1 MNNKKDLKL
10 YFSLIFWSFLPS
22 IYLLVRMKIVAINDV
37 DINILGQMEWFDLID
52 EIITTMLIVPL
63 YSVLKPHKSNCNK
76 VGFAFAI
83 SFLVY
88 LVFTILIVGKIST
101 ISKFM
106 QAEYATLYL
115 LLQSFSML
123 IQFISTFMILVLTLN
138 GDNKKIN
145 ILIISKLI
153 CLSILDYI
161 FMNKFNSIGASY
173 SEIVTNLIIAIISL
187 TLICKNKYMMFGNTD
202 KDFVE
207 EWIKTGIPV
216 GIQIFLDNFI
226 YAVMIVKMVNVVNE
240 SGNYWVANN
249 FIWGWLLVPVQCF
262 AEIIKKNDLNKLTF
276 KNTWKY
282 GIRIILCWLITIP
295 FWRLFIKYGMSIDDN
310 KIWPIIVISV
320 PFYLTYIV
328 SAFLDAWFVSK
339 GNTKY
344 TMYIS
349 LFVNILYYGIVF
361 ILFKINVFNVNMN
374 FIIIMFG
381 IGMIVHMIL
390 SILFYAIE
398 CNKNNK
404 IAII

>member
-1 MNNKKDLKL
+1 MNSKKDLKL

-63 YSVLKPHKSNCNK
+63 YSVLKPHKSDCNK

-88 LVFTILIVGKIST
+88 LVFTILIVGKVSA

-106 QAEYATLYL
+106 QAEYATSYL

-173 SEIVTNLIIAIISL
+173 SEIVTNLIITIISL
-187 TLICKNKYMMFGNTD
+187 TLICKNKYMMFGSTD
-202 KDFVE
+202 KGFVK

-226 YAVMIVKMVNVVNE
+226 YAVMIVRMVNVVNE

-276 KNTWKY
+276 KNTWK
-282 GIRIILCWLITIP
+282 
-295 FWRLFIKYGMSIDDN
+295 
-310 KIWPIIVISV
+310 
-320 PFYLTYIV
+320 
-328 SAFLDAWFVSK
+328 
-339 GNTKY
+339 
-344 TMYIS
+344 
-349 LFVNILYYGIVF
+349 
-361 ILFKINVFNVNMN
+361 
-374 FIIIMFG
+374 
-381 IGMIVHMIL
+381 
-390 SILFYAIE
+390 
-398 CNKNNK
+398 
-404 IAII
+404 